1 MKKIVPCLD
10 IKNGRVVKGVQFI
23 DLEDKGDPVE
33 LAQKYA
39 DQGADEIVFL
49 DIARSDDGHE
59 AMLDLI
65 TRVKAVMP
73 DIPLTVGGGISS
85 LSDVEAILQAGA
97 DKVSVASAAVKNP
110 DLINAIVNQFSSDV
124 LTIALD
130 VDQDEADGYYYVYT
144 QGGKKKEE
152 MKALDWLKEVES
164 RGAGSLLITSIPA
177 DGTRAG
183 FDLDFLKEA
192 SQLVSLPIIAS
203 GGAGNIDHFVD
214 LFKQTDVAA
223 GLAASIF
230 HNGTVNIQDLKD
242 KLRQE
247 GVDA

>member
-1 MKKIVPCLD
+1 MKKIIPCLD
-10 IKNGRVVKGVQFI
+10 IKNGRVVKGVQFV

-49 DIARSDDGHE
+49 DITRTTDGHQ
-59 AMLDLI
+59 AMFDLI

-110 DLINAIVNQFSSDV
+110 DLINEIVNQFSSDV

-130 VDQDEADGYYYVYT
+130 VDQNEADGYYYVYT
-144 QGGKKKEE
+144 QGGQKKEDI
-152 MKALDWLKEVES
+152 KAMDWLKEVES

-177 DGTRAG
+177 DGSKAG
-183 FDLDFLKEA
+183 FDLKFLEEA
-192 SQLVSLPIIAS
+192 SQLVSIPIIAS

>member
-124 LTIALD
+124 LAIALD

>member
-10 IKNGRVVKGVQFI
+10 IKNGRVVKGVQFV

-49 DIARSDDGHE
+49 DITRTNDGHQ
-59 AMLDLI
+59 AMFDLI
-65 TRVKAVMP
+65 GRVKAVMP
-73 DIPLTVGGGISS
+73 DIPLTVGGGISN
-85 LSDVEAILQAGA
+85 LSDIEAILQAGA

-110 DLINAIVNQFSSDV
+110 DLINDIVNTFSSDV

-130 VDQDEADGYYYVYT
+130 IDQDEQDGNYYVYT
-144 QGGKKKEE
+144 QGGQKKEDI
-152 MKALDWLKEVES
+152 KAMDWLKEVES

-177 DGTRAG
+177 DGSKAG
-183 FDLDFLKEA
+183 FDLSFLKEA
-192 SQLVSLPIIAS
+192 SQLVSIPIIAS
-203 GGAGNIDHFVD
+203 GGAGKIDHFVD

-230 HNGTVNIQDLKD
+230 HDGTVNIQDLKD

>member
-1 MKKIVPCLD
+1 MKKIIPCLD
-10 IKNGRVVKGVQFI
+10 IKNGRVVKGVQFV

-49 DIARSDDGHE
+49 DITRTTDGHQ
-59 AMLDLI
+59 AMFDLI

>member
-1 MKKIVPCLD
+1 MKKIIPCLD
-10 IKNGRVVKGVQFI
+10 IKNGRVVKGVQFV

-49 DIARSDDGHE
+49 DITRTNDGHQ
-59 AMLDLI
+59 AMFDLI
-65 TRVKAVMP
+65 GRVKAVMP
-73 DIPLTVGGGISS
+73 DIPLTVGGGISN
-85 LSDVEAILQAGA
+85 LSDIEAILQAGA

-110 DLINAIVNQFSSDV
+110 DLINDIVNTFSSDV

-130 VDQDEADGYYYVYT
+130 IDQDEQDGNHYVYT
-144 QGGKKKEE
+144 QGGQKKEDI
-152 MKALDWLKEVES
+152 KAMDWLKEVES

-177 DGTRAG
+177 DGSKAG
-183 FDLDFLKEA
+183 FDLSFLKEA
-192 SQLVSLPIIAS
+192 SQLVSIPIIAS
-203 GGAGNIDHFVD
+203 GGAGEIDHFVD

-230 HNGTVNIQDLKD
+230 HDGTVNIQDLKD

>member
-10 IKNGRVVKGVQFI
+10 IKNGRVVKGVQFV

-49 DIARSDDGHE
+49 DITRTNDGHQ
-59 AMLDLI
+59 AMFDLI
-65 TRVKAVMP
+65 GRVKAVMP
-73 DIPLTVGGGISS
+73 DIPLTVGGGISN
-85 LSDVEAILQAGA
+85 LSDIEAILQAGA

-110 DLINAIVNQFSSDV
+110 DLINDIVNTFSSDV

-130 VDQDEADGYYYVYT
+130 IDQDEQDGNHYVYT
-144 QGGKKKEE
+144 QGGQKKEDI
-152 MKALDWLKEVES
+152 KAMDWLKEVES

-177 DGTRAG
+177 DGSKAG
-183 FDLDFLKEA
+183 FDLSFLKEA
-192 SQLVSLPIIAS
+192 SQLVSIPIIAS
-203 GGAGNIDHFVD
+203 GGAGEIDHFVD

-230 HNGTVNIQDLKD
+230 HDGTVNIQDLKD